1 MTTPVDDGELATYL
15 NTLETKEP
23 DDRVEQSGGLE
34 ELKTT
39 PLFSGPVK
47 QAARLVN
54 STPCS
59 TVYFHQY
66 ALLGRELESIS
77 RPLRS
82 SHGSAVFM
90 NTDAPWSA
98 FICGSQ
104 GSGKSYTLSCILENC
119 LLPSP
124 KIGVMPNPLAGVL
137 FHYDNHS
144 AGAPCE
150 AAYLASHLPVTVLV
164 SPSNIWR
171 LREVYSKIPNAA
183 NNVKVQPL
191 LLKEK
196 HLNTS
201 RMLRLMAFSDK
212 DGTVPLYMEVSTM
225 IGRWSSSRHV
235 VTIHSVM

>member
-1 MTTPVDDGELATYL
+1 MTTPVIDSELVTYL
-15 NTLETKEP
+15 ETLGLEEQ
-23 DDRVEQSGGLE
+23 DDRFVQSGGLE

-39 PLFSGPVK
+39 PLFSWPVK

-54 STPCS
+54 SMPCS
-59 TVYFHQY
+59 TVSFNQY
-66 ALLGRELESIS
+66 ALIDRELPSVS
-77 RPLRS
+77 RPFRS

-90 NTDAPWSA
+90 NTDAPWST
-98 FICGSQ
+98 FICGFQ

-119 LLPSP
+119 LLRSS

-144 AGAPCE
+144 AGTPCE

-191 LLKEK
+191 FLKEK
-196 HLNTS
+196 PLNTS
-201 RMLRLMAFSDK
+201 RMQEAGID
-212 DGTVPLYMEVSTM
+212 
-225 IGRWSSSRHV
+225 
-235 VTIHSVM
+235 